1 MTASESARHDLYN
14 GLTELLGPQ
23 RAETLMAAIPAHDIS
38 DLATKDDLR
47 AEMAGLRTEIKND
60 LQQGLASVNLRIDR
74 LILAWVGGLIVIV
87 GAMAGVVFMP

>member
-1 MTASESARHDLYN
+1 
-14 GLTELLGPQ
+14 
-23 RAETLMAAIPAHDIS
+23 MAAIPAHDIS

-74 LILAWVGGLIVIV
+74 LFLAWVGGLIVIV